1 MVVPIAYSP
10 RTGQH
15 HHHLRLYKSKPGSAQ
30 ARWNLLALLLLFL
43 QRHLDCVANRMGGA
57 PTHVVVV
64 PSTRGQA
71 HPHPLQDLI
80 GDRLRLPWLAALSN
94 PRHGSET
101 RTFQRDWFTVQLP
114 VESVSVRPL
123 ILDDTWTTGSRAQS
137 LAYALRSAGA
147 SSVAVVVLGRHIR
160 PEHVASRPLLKAIE
174 DPMFDPSTCAVERW
188 A

>member
-1 MVVPIAYSP
+1 MVAPIAYSP

-43 QRHLDCVANRMGGA
+43 QRHLDCIAHRMGGA

-64 PSTRGQA
+64 PSTRGHP

-80 GDRLRLPWLAALSN
+80 GDRLGLPWLTALSN

-123 ILDDTWTTGSRAQS
+123 VLDDTWTTGSRAQS
-137 LAYALRSAGA
+137 LAYALKSAGA
-147 SSVAVVVLGRHIR
+147 PSVAVVVLGRHIR

-174 DPMFDPSTCAVERW
+174 DPMFDLTKCAVER
-188 A
+188 